1 MRWAIATAG
10 TLLLAFGLM
19 VWLEAVEI
27 TRERTVL
34 DVGPLEA
41 EVEEKRPL
49 PRGLGIAAA
58 VGGVLL
64 IATGLAGRRT

>member
-1 MRWAIATAG
+1 M
-10 TLLLAFGLM
+10 
-19 VWLEAVEI
+19 
-27 TRERTVL
+27 L